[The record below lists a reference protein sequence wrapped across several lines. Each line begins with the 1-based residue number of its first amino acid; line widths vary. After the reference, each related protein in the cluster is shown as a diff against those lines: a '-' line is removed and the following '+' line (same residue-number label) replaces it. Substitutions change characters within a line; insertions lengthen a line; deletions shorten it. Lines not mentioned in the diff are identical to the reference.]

1 MAVVFKILN
10 EPTFDFLVN
19 VDLQQRKVFRK
30 MVIDMVLAT
39 DMAKH
44 LHHLGELKTMVETQK
59 VSSAGVLVLDKY
71 SDRSEVLQSLVHCAD
86 LSNPSKD
93 VALAATWAKRVLD
106 EFFLQ
111 GDEEKN
117 RGLPVSP
124 LMDRD
129 TVIMEKCQ
137 ASFIDF
143 VVYPLWEVWA
153 ELVFPHAQFVLDRLR
168 AMQDYWTD
176 MIPTSPNHINSTDED
191 SAEFDRSPPVTPRVE
206 LSREA
211 ERFAD

>member
-1 MAVVFKILN
+1 MPPAPKCTPAHAI
-10 EPTFDFLVN
+10 
-19 VDLQQRKVFRK
+19 QWR
-30 MVIDMVLAT
+30 
-39 DMAKH
+39 
-44 LHHLGELKTMVETQK
+44 HHQ
-59 VSSAGVLVLDKY
+59 AC
-71 SDRSEVLQSLVHCAD
+71 Q
-86 LSNPSKD
+86 
-93 VALAATWAKRVLD
+93 
-106 EFFLQ
+106 
-111 GDEEKN
+111 
-117 RGLPVSP
+117 SP
-124 LMDRD
+124 LPPSLLSLCVR
-129 TVIMEKCQ
+129 VCVHLQ

-211 ERFAD
+211 ERC